1 MDGVVIQLERAP
13 VPEIALRMKLGSAMT
28 AWWVILQP
36 GNGTAGKAS
45 VGIGVGGRQISG
57 IVRRICR
64 ALCPTGPLLLGFI
77 LLNTTQIEKKQAN
90 LQCDERICAIM
101 QTPSDPQCIAQH
113 EQPETRAS
121 LWF

>member
-64 ALCPTGPLLLGFI
+64 ALGPAVALIIGIHSFEHHADSEKTGRP
-77 LLNTTQIEKKQAN
+77 AM
-90 LQCDERICAIM
+90 R
-101 QTPSDPQCIAQH
+101 
-113 EQPETRAS
+113 
-121 LWF
+121 